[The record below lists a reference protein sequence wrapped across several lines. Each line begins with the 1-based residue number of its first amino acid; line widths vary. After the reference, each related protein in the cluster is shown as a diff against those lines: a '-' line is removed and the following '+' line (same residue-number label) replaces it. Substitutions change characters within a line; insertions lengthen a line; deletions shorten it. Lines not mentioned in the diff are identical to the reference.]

1 MPQLALILE
10 PKRFF
15 NNFDA
20 QELSLQSWKP
30 SAMVWLSA
38 SGKQAKR
45 MRRKAPS
52 LTADDADKH

>member
-15 NNFDA
+15 NFDA
-20 QELSLQSWKP
+20 QECPYKSWKP

-38 SGKQAKR
+38 SGKQANK
-45 MRRKAPS
+45 MRTKPPN